1 MMLTTSYFP
10 PDTTEPILDL
20 TVGDL
25 LRMRAADSAD
35 SLAIIEIAPPGRP
48 SLTGADR
55 TDRTW
60 TYAQLHDEA
69 THCAQWLL
77 QHFAPG
83 DRITVWAPNVPEW
96 MILQY
101 GAAMAGLIL
110 VTANP
115 ALRTEE
121 LRFVLSQSGSA
132 GLFHADNFRGTDMT
146 AMAQAAAKDLPST
159 PMLVNFG
166 AWTQDVRGWRGPSRE
181 LPVVRPADPAQ
192 IQYTSGTTGT
202 PKGAL
207 LHHRGLVTNGR
218 YIAVRGGLSEHGRF
232 VSAMPLFHTAGCGM
246 SVLGSAHMRS
256 ALVLIQAFDPGLVL
270 HALADHRG
278 DAFLGVPTMLI
289 AMLNHPDFASFDLS
303 ACAVAMSGGSSVP
316 PELVRQVESSFG
328 SRFST
333 VYGQTELSPIVTQTS
348 PDDTE
353 CDKAETAGKPLW
365 NVEVKIADPVT
376 GEPVP
381 IGEQG
386 EIRARGYQQMIRY
399 YDNPDATAATVDVEH
414 WLHTGDL
421 GTMDSRG
428 YLRVTGRLKD
438 MIIRGGENIYPSEIE
453 LLLFTHPAIE
463 DVAVVGVPDENWGE
477 RVVAVLRLREG
488 TVRPTADELHDFC
501 RAHLA
506 PHKTPTYWY
515 VATDFPLTGSGKVQK
530 FRIAELVGQHTYEP
544 LELGV
549 APT

>member
-1 MMLTTSYFP
+1 MTLTTSYFP
-10 PDTTEPILDL
+10 ADTDEPVLDL

-25 LRMRAADSAD
+25 LRMRAADSPD
-35 SLAIIEIAPPGRP
+35 DLAVIEIAPPGSP
-48 SLTGADR
+48 SLTDADR
-55 TDRTW
+55 TDRSW

-69 THCAQWLL
+69 AHCAQWLM

-83 DRITVWAPNVPEW
+83 DRITVWAPNIPEW
-96 MILQY
+96 VILQY

-115 ALRTEE
+115 ALRAEE
-121 LRFVLSQSGSA
+121 LRFVLSQSGSV
-132 GLFHADNFRGTDMT
+132 GLFHADSFRGTDMT
-146 AMAQAAAKDLPST
+146 AMAGVAATDLPSS
-159 PMLVNFG
+159 PMLVNF
-166 AWTQDVRGWRGPSRE
+166 ASWNQDIRGWRGASRE
-181 LPVVRPADPAQ
+181 LPDVRPEDPAQ

-207 LHHRGLVTNGR
+207 LHHRGLVTNAR
-218 YIAVRGGLSEHGRF
+218 YIALRGGLSEHGRF

-256 ALVLIQAFDPGLVL
+256 ALLLIQAFEPELVL
-270 HALADHRG
+270 RAMAAHRG

-289 AMLNHPDFASFDLS
+289 AMLNHPDFADFDLS
-303 ACAVAMSGGSSVP
+303 ACSVAMSGGSSVP
-316 PELVRQVESSFG
+316 PELVRRVETAFG
-328 SRFST
+328 CRFST
-333 VYGQTELSPIVTQTS
+333 VYGQTELSPIVTQVS
-348 PDDTE
+348 PTDSE
-353 CDKAETAGKPLW
+353 ADKAETAGRPLW
-365 NVEVKIADPVT
+365 NVEVKIADPVS

-386 EIRARGYQQMIRY
+386 EIRARGYQQMIEY
-399 YDNPDATAATVDVEH
+399 YDNPQATADAVDADR

-453 LLLFTHPAIE
+453 QLLFTHPAIE
-463 DVAVVGVPDENWGE
+463 DVAVIGVPDEIWGE
-477 RVVAVLRLREG
+477 QVVAVLRPHEG
-488 TVRPTADELHDFC
+488 VARPTAGELRDFC

-506 PHKTPTYWY
+506 PHKTPAQWY
-515 VATDFPLTGSGKVQK
+515 LAVDFPLTGSGKLQK
-530 FRIAELVGQHTYEP
+530 FRIAELVAQQTYEP
-544 LELGV
+544 LE
-549 APT
+549 A